1 MFQKTSSKTVHVNSR
16 PLYAALL
23 LLAVSLPAAASP
35 FVFTKIEYPG
45 AIATYAFGLNDVGDV
60 VGLTILPMPAFA
72 YHWDGVDYFPVILP
86 PPFGMPTLNAIND
99 LRQAVGYEGTRG
111 FVIDL
116 GSGSF
121 TELTYPGA
129 TSTTPYGI
137 NNSGQVVG
145 SWADASN
152 LEHGFLWQ
160 AGSFS
165 SFDFPKNQTF
175 QQADVTNTI
184 AGDINNLGQ
193 VAGRYTTMWG
203 TYGFLYDGGT
213 FTSYADPW
221 WPGGEFGAYTTM
233 VAIND
238 SGVMLGATY
247 DQRTPRVFL
256 YQNGVYTDL
265 TSQGIPG
272 NSGVGGLNNS
282 GQIVGTSS
290 GVVPCD
296 GSWCGFLATPEPVPE
311 PGAALLIG
319 SGLLATALLRRRAT
333 R

>member
-1 MFQKTSSKTVHVNSR
+1 MTV
-16 PLYAALL
+16 
-23 LLAVSLPAAASP
+23 
-35 FVFTKIEYPG
+35 TPG
-45 AIATYAFGLNDVGDV
+45 P
-60 VGLTILPMPAFA
+60 ILA
-72 YHWDGVDYFPVILP
+72 YHWDGANYFPVALP
-86 PPFGMPTLNAIND
+86 PPFGSMPALFAIND
-99 LRQAVGYEGTRG
+99 LRQAVGYEGPRG
-111 FVIDL
+111 GVIDL

-129 TSTTPYGI
+129 TGTAPQGI

-145 SWADASN
+145 SWTDASG

-160 AGSFS
+160 SGSFG

-175 QQADVTNTI
+175 GQADVTNTI
-184 AGDINNLGQ
+184 ASDINNLGQ
-193 VAGRYTTMWG
+193 VAGRYTTAWG
-203 TYGFLYDGGT
+203 TYGFLYDGVT

-221 WPGGEFGAYTTM
+221 WPGGEVGAMTTM

-256 YQNGVYTDL
+256 YQDGVYTDL

-272 NSGVGGLNNS
+272 NLSVSGLNNA

-296 GSWCGFLATPEPVPE
+296 GMWCGVLATPEPVPE
-311 PGAALLIG
+311 PATAVLIG